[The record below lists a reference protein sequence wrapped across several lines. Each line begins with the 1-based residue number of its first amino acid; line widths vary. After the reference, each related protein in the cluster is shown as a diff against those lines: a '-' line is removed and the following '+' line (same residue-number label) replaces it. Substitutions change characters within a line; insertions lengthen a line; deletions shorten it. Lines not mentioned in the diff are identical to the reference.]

1 MIENISYEDMDS
13 FSKELKASADVI
25 RELIENKDYPDL
37 ENFVGDVNNYSRY
50 LENTVKL
57 YKSADEALEDLNK
70 QNRVS

>member
-1 MIENISYEDMDS
+1 MIENISYDDLLS
-13 FSKELKASADVI
+13 YSKELKTSADVI

-57 YKSADEALEDLNK
+57 YKSADEALEDLKK